1 MEWCIAIGVVVL
13 IIVYNIITY
22 NNLVKYRNLVNEAFS
37 TMDIYLKKRWDLVPN
52 LVEVVKGYAKHE
64 SETFEKIVT
73 LRGNAYNN
81 MSSEEKIEID
91 NKLTEGISKIMAV
104 SESYP
109 ELKANNNFIQLSNE
123 LSKIETDIANSRKYY
138 NGTVRKYNDKIQKIP
153 SNIIAAIFRFKSAK
167 MIEIENS
174 ERDNV
179 RVNL

>member
-1 MEWCIAIGVVVL
+1 
-13 IIVYNIITY
+13 
-22 NNLVKYRNLVNEAFS
+22 
-37 TMDIYLKKRWDLVPN
+37 
-52 LVEVVKGYAKHE
+52 
-64 SETFEKIVT
+64 
-73 LRGNAYNN
+73 